1 MFINSKQNARTRAKT
16 AHHKQVFCLF
26 GIGAQSAH
34 SAHARPLMLGIL
46 LSTALLLPACG
57 SSDNKRDENRDQ
69 YINQGP
75 GVFDENAPLDIP
87 DAQDDSLHWS
97 IILATLPNDRVAQD
111 ALSTIKANYGL
122 NNAYTAPRQG
132 NTVVAFGKYT
142 GPNDRQALLD
152 LDQIREVT
160 NGTSRP
166 FASAFLAPPSGDTLG
181 GSNSQYDLR
190 TVKERFGPTALYT
203 LQLGVYG
210 TDDQSTPNPAQIKD
224 FRAAAE
230 QAVLELRAQGERAFY
245 YHGPFQSMVTV
256 GVFGSGD
263 FDASTMPAIESQR
276 LKDVRERYPY
286 NYLNGKGIRETIT
299 SASGQRVTRLQ
310 PSSLVGIPE
319 K

>member
-1 MFINSKQNARTRAKT
+1 MFIHTKQNSRTCAET

-26 GIGAQSAH
+26 GIGAKSAQSMIT
-34 SAHARPLMLGIL
+34 SPLLLGIL
-46 LSTALLLPACG
+46 LFCSILLPACG
-57 SSDNKRDENRDQ
+57 SSENKRNDDRDQ
-69 YINQGP
+69 YISQGP
-75 GVFDENAPLDIP
+75 GVFDENTPLDIP
-87 DAQDDSLHWS
+87 DAQDESLHWS
-97 IILATLPNDRVAQD
+97 IILATLPSDRVAQD
-111 ALSTIKANYGL
+111 ALMTIKANYGL

-142 GPNDRQALLD
+142 GPDDRQALLD
-152 LDQIREVT
+152 LDQIREMT

-166 FASAFLAPPSGDTLG
+166 FASAFLAPPSGDALG

-210 TDDQSTPNPAQIKD
+210 TDDQSTPKPSQIKE

-230 QAVLELRAQGERAFY
+230 RAVLKLRAEEERAFY

-263 FDASTMPAIESQR
+263 FDSSTMPALESQR

-286 NYLNGKGIRETIT
+286 NYLNGQGIRETIT
-299 SASGQRVTRLQ
+299 SSSGQRVTRLQ